1 MKNKETNQLKDI
13 QNQEGDY
20 GFAINKV
27 GVDDLTYPLK
37 IKARSGEVIST
48 VGKFALAV
56 DLERNLKGINMSRLP
71 ILLAELRAD
80 NWIIER
86 MKPDLK
92 EVLKSMQQRME
103 AKDAYLDVE
112 FDYFIDKEAPVSDFR
127 GLVPYKCR
135 VETSL
140 QEVEYDHILQVEV
153 PVTTLCPCS
162 KEVSDYSAHNQRGYV
177 QVAVRYEGS
186 IWIEELI
193 ELVEEVA
200 SCEVYSILKRE
211 DEKYITEKAYRNPR
225 FVEDIV
231 RLVAQNLAEKKG
243 VTWFRVSSKHQES
256 IHPHDAYA
264 TLEKWKR

>member
-1 MKNKETNQLKDI
+1 MKNEEVNQLKDI

-27 GVDDLTYPLK
+27 GVDDLTYPVK
-37 IKARSGEVIST
+37 IKAQSGEVIST

-71 ILLAELRAD
+71 ILLAELRAE

-86 MKPDLK
+86 LKPDLK
-92 EVLKSMQQRME
+92 EVLKAMQQRME
-103 AKDAYLDVE
+103 AKNAYLDLE
-112 FDYFIDKEAPVSDFR
+112 FDYFIDKEAPVSDFA
-127 GLVPYKCR
+127 GLVPYKCGL
-135 VETSL
+135 ETSL
-140 QEVEYDHILQVEV
+140 QEDDYDLVLQVEI

-162 KEVSDYSAHNQRGYV
+162 KEISAYSAHNQRGYV
-177 QVAVRYEGS
+177 QVAVRYKDS

-231 RLVAQNLAEKKG
+231 RLVAEKLDQKEE

-264 TLEKWKR
+264 VLEKWKK